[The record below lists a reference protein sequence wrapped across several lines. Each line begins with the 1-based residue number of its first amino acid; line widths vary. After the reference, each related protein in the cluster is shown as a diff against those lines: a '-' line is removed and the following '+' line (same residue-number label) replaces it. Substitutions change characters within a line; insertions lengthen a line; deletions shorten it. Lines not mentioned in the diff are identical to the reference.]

1 VSGVLI
7 DPDLV
12 RYIVAGLSCTVS
24 GAVLVVFARY
34 AIATVRAGKAPG
46 RLLLRH
52 VTLVTLGTLGLVA
65 TLGYRLYQTA
75 GTTPVS
81 SAVWIYL
88 ASMLTLLAAMIDV
101 GAHLRR
107 HDRPPGPRNP
117 T

>member
-1 VSGVLI
+1 MPI

-12 RYIVAGLSCTVS
+12 RYTVAGLSCTVS

-34 AIATVRAGKAPG
+34 AIATARAGKAPG

-52 VTLVTLGTLGLVA
+52 VALVTAGTLGLVA

-75 GTTPVS
+75 GVAPVS
-81 SAVWIYL
+81 GTVWIYL
-88 ASMLTLLAAMIDV
+88 ASMLALLVGMLDV

-107 HDRPPGPRNP
+107 HDRTAAPRNP